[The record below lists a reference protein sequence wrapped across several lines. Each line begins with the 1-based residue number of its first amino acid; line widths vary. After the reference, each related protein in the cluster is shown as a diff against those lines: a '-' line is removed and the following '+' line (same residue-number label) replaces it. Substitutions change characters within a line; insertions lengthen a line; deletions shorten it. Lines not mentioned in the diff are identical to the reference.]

1 MFNITIIICI
11 LIISALAT
19 TIIMKILESTVHMT
33 PALHAQYI
41 RRQQLRDNEEEMKSD
56 KVDR

>member
-19 TIIMKILESTVHMT
+19 MVIMKILESTVHMT

-41 RRQQLRDNEEEMKSD
+41 RRQQLRNNEEEMKSG
-56 KVDR
+56 KANR